1 MARVVSSPFKEW
13 LSFINT
19 ELATIAAQIF
29 CCTEIFQKLTAAF
42 LDNTLIAM
50 TMAGYINS
58 HDHGRVGFY
67 PDRSYTTRNT
77 PQSPYIRKFRK
88 TDIIY

>member
-1 MARVVSSPFKEW
+1 MKGLKLKHLEINTRQTMARVVSSPFKEW

-50 TMAGYINS
+50 TMAGS
-58 HDHGRVGFY
+58 D
-67 PDRSYTTRNT
+67 STRIVPIQPET
-77 PQSPYIRKFRK
+77 PPI
-88 TDIIY
+88 TLH